1 MTYFEFKADYISIL
15 QRIQQSEDGTML
27 RMFLNNQLS
36 DLEELHPAWAE
47 RVEDLICQKYPELA

>member
-36 DLEELHPAWAE
+36 DLEELHPSWAE
-47 RVEDLICQKYPELA
+47 RVEDLICQKYPELS